1 MTKNTKNAVI
11 LSSCVLFLVAVLILI
26 RFLPNKK
33 DASNQSDTSVINIIN
48 EPIEKI
54 NNIDIINNYGAYS
67 FIKNSNNKLE
77 ISELRKYIKNDNS
90 YNDLTEV
97 IQNFT
102 ADKLVSTEGTQ
113 FDIYGFNSPTA
124 QITIKGN
131 SINSVLLIGS
141 QAPGDVGYYVTVQ
154 NKPNVYLV
162 SSNIIA
168 PFFKSKLDYISLNI
182 TSPSSKNEVMSNLE
196 YIEIAKSNEP
206 EKIKIVKSSSNKNQN
221 KDEDENKNKIIY
233 KITHPVQQNINESDY
248 SLIESLEN
256 INAQKIECIN
266 ASLEDLENYNLNSPE
281 ITIDLKYKNK
291 NNIVLLISQ
300 IENSQDY
307 FVMKQNED
315 IVYRV
320 SGDNFEFINILPT
333 SSSLEK

>member
-11 LSSCVLFLVAVLILI
+11 LSSCVLCLATILILV

-33 DASNQSDTSVINIIN
+33 NGPNQSDTSIINIIN
-48 EPIEKI
+48 EQIDKI

-77 ISELRKYIKNDNS
+77 ITELKKYKKNNNS

-97 IQNFT
+97 VQNLT
-102 ADKLVSTEGTQ
+102 AEKLVSTNGLQ
-113 FDIYGFNSPTA
+113 SAIYGFNSPTA
-124 QITIKGN
+124 QVIIKGN
-131 SINSVLLIGS
+131 NINTVLLIGS
-141 QAPGDVGYYVTVQ
+141 QAPGDVGYYVAVQ

-162 SSNIIA
+162 SSNVIA
-168 PFFKSKLDYISLNI
+168 PFLKSKLDYISLNI
-182 TSPSSKNEVMSNLE
+182 TSPASKNEVMFNLE
-196 YIEIAKSNEP
+196 YIEIVKSNEP
-206 EKIKIVKSSSNKNQN
+206 EKIKIIKSSLKKN
-221 KDEDENKNKIIY
+221 KDEDKIIY
-233 KITHPVQQNINESDY
+233 KITHPVQQNINKSDNL
-248 SLIESLEN
+248 LIESLEN

-266 ASLEDLENYNLNSPE
+266 ASLDDLESYNLNSPE
-281 ITIDLKYKNK
+281 MIINLKYKNK

-320 SGDNFEFINILPT
+320 TGDNFEFVNILPT

>member
-67 FIKNSNNKLE
+67 FIKNLNNKLE
-77 ISELRKYIKNDNS
+77 ISELRKYIKNDTS
-90 YNDLTEV
+90 YNDLTEI

-113 FDIYGFNSPTA
+113 FDIYGFNSPAA
-124 QITIKGN
+124 QVTIKSN
-131 SINSVLLIGS
+131 NINTVLLIGS
-141 QAPGDVGYYVTVQ
+141 QAPGDVGYYVAVQ
-154 NKPNVYLV
+154 NKPNVYLA

-168 PFFKSKLDYISLNI
+168 PFLKSKLDYISLNI
-182 TSPSSKNEVMSNLE
+182 TSPASKNEVMSNLE
-196 YIEIAKSNEP
+196 YIEIVKSNES
-206 EKIKIVKSSSNKNQN
+206 EKIKIVKSSSNKNQ
-221 KDEDENKNKIIY
+221 NKIIY

-248 SLIESLEN
+248 PLIESLEN

-281 ITIDLKYKNK
+281 ITINLKYKNK

-307 FVMKQNED
+307 FAMKQNED

-320 SGDNFEFINILPT
+320 SGDNFEFINILPA
-333 SSSLEK
+333 SSSSEK

>member
-11 LSSCVLFLVAVLILI
+11 LSSCVLFFATILILVQ
-26 RFLPNKK
+26 FLPNKK
-33 DASNQSDTSVINIIN
+33 DASNQSDTSIINIIN
-48 EPIEKI
+48 EPIDKI

-77 ISELRKYIKNDNS
+77 ITELKKYKKNNNS

-97 IQNFT
+97 VQNIT
-102 ADKLVSTEGTQ
+102 ADKLVSTNGLQ
-113 FDIYGFNSPTA
+113 SAIYGFNSPTA
-124 QITIKGN
+124 QVIIKGN
-131 SINSVLLIGS
+131 NINTVLLIGS
-141 QAPGDVGYYVTVQ
+141 QAPGDVGYYVAVQ

-162 SSNIIA
+162 SNNVIA
-168 PFFKSKLDYISLNI
+168 PFLKSKLDYISLNI
-182 TSPSSKNEVMSNLE
+182 TSPASKNEVISNLE
-196 YIEIAKSNEP
+196 YIEIVKSNEP
-206 EKIKIVKSSSNKNQN
+206 EKIKIIKSSLKENKSQN
-221 KDEDENKNKIIY
+221 KDEDKIIY
-233 KITHPVQQNINESDY
+233 KITHPVQQNINKSDNL
-248 SLIESLEN
+248 LIESLEN

-266 ASLEDLENYNLNSPE
+266 ASLDDLENYNLNSPE
-281 ITIDLKYKNK
+281 MTINLKYKNK
-291 NNIVLLISQ
+291 NNIVLLISH

-320 SGDNFEFINILPT
+320 TGDNFEFINILPT